1 MKFQVYYKVGKSIR
15 EKNIVADDLEEAET
29 ICNEK
34 FKNWI
39 DIIMIDKTKG
49 KICY

>member
-15 EKNIVADDLEEAET
+15 EKNIVAKDLDDAES

-34 FKNWI
+34 FKNWV
-39 DIIMIDKTKG
+39 DIIIVDKTRG
-49 KICY
+49 K